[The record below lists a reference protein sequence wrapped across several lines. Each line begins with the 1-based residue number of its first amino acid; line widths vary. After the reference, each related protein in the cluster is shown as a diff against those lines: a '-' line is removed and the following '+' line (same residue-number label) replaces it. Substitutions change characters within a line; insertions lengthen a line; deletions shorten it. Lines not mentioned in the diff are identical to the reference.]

1 MIVAVA
7 AVVALVLARAVRDRA
22 ARRRAAATRRA
33 VPLLAH
39 DLARAVRS
47 GMSLPSALRAV
58 PSVDPAVL
66 GALRTLRG
74 DLDRGRPLD
83 DALARWTLPGNDA
96 PLRALAVACR
106 FGHAQGGDPAPALD
120 GVATALQDAVEVAEE
135 SDALLAQS
143 RASITALV
151 ALPPFGAALFAAV
164 DPAVGALLL
173 RSRSGAA
180 CLAVGV
186 GLDLAGAG
194 TARLL
199 VRRALR

>member
-1 MIVAVA
+1 MIVVVI
-7 AVVALVLARAVRDRA
+7 AVVVLLVARAGRDRAVR
-22 ARRRAAATRRA
+22 RRLAATRRA

-47 GMSLPSALRAV
+47 GMSLTEALRTVRSA
-58 PSVDPAVL
+58 DPAV
-66 GALRTLRG
+66 ARSLRSLRG
-74 DLDRGRPLD
+74 DLDRGRSLD
-83 DALARWTLPGNDA
+83 EAVGRWALPGDASLA
-96 PLRALAVACR
+96 PLAAACR

-135 SDALLAQS
+135 TDALVAQS
-143 RASITALV
+143 RASTAALV
-151 ALPPFGAALFAAV
+151 ALPPFGAAVFALV
-164 DPAVGALLL
+164 DPAVGSFLL
-173 RSRSGAA
+173 RSRAGAV

-186 GLDLAGAG
+186 ALDAAGAG